1 VLNQLFLIDP
11 AAMKWIWWSDTRS
24 DSKRI
29 FFVARMLFVS
39 VDEDGSYGYFF
50 RPKRL
55 RFLLLLAR
63 DGDGDAAALS
73 VIALQSDA
81 FSGSPP

>member
-1 VLNQLFLIDP
+1 MLNQLLIDP
-11 AAMKWIWWSDTRS
+11 AAMMWWSDTRS

-29 FFVARMLFVS
+29 FVARFFS

-55 RFLLLLAR
+55 RFLLLLER
-63 DGDGDAAALS
+63 DGEGDAAALS
-73 VIALQSDA
+73 VIALQRDA

>member
-1 VLNQLFLIDP
+1 MDLVERHP
-11 AAMKWIWWSDTRS
+11 
-24 DSKRI
+24 KRLEADI
-29 FFVARMLFVS
+29 FVARMLFFS